1 MDMAIELEERNLA
14 WKEGGEGNFQRS
26 GGVSK
31 GTASYRSPRMT
42 RTVAGPSSALY
53 GKRGDRAGAEGA
65 GERRKAELRKG
76 SQKEWQERQ
85 HWELFFKC
93 GD

>member
-14 WKEGGEGNFQRS
+14 WKEGGVENFQRS

-53 GKRGDRAGAEGA
+53 GKRGGRAGA

-85 HWELFFKC
+85 HRELFFKC